1 MCLLKMS
8 INFDRNYSQVE
19 YERILGYSDINE
31 IDKNIFKNYQ
41 LSSSDVQALK
51 ETAKKDAINFFYN
64 GIISFSEGIDSAL
77 KKSFS
82 WATVKLYYSIYYL
95 IRASL
100 AAKNIVLLRCKSMY
114 RLELSQNSSPYN
126 TGNKRYNTT
135 HEGTINHYRDLYGS
149 ADLLLSNKIDDFD
162 AYEWMMNVREIINY
176 RCATFLEPGHLEIWS
191 QYAECIEDNTI
202 VELFDLI
209 ISDQRYI
216 YPFQEEYAVIAI
228 PVKRLIQT
236 IQDLGDVGLLNEFQ
250 PEKIGYL
257 QNITQNV
264 PMTSNVLNSFIGNR

>member
-1 MCLLKMS
+1 MS